1 MPLPLAGRTDLH
13 DGAHAQTLAL
23 RPALER
29 RWNDALTAFDASG
42 EIGVLGAETRADT
55 VDGLSELMRRA
66 QVDPVVWYGVWLFVD
81 LLELPL
87 ESTDV
92 KAVAAAELQASLRDP
107 YRQLSRV
114 FHLVGRK
121 H

>member
-1 MPLPLAGRTDLH
+1 
-13 DGAHAQTLAL
+13 
-23 RPALER
+23 
-29 RWNDALTAFDASG
+29 
-42 EIGVLGAETRADT
+42 VLGAETRADT

-66 QVDPVVWYGVWLFVD
+66 QVDPVAWYGVWLFVD
-81 LLELPL
+81 WLELPL